1 MTTAKILNDFKKNV
15 DMTKSY
21 TIDELCDVLKTSFEK
36 VNNTKKKEKGTRA
49 PTEYNIF
56 MKENM
61 LLVKKENPEMTAK
74 DVMKSVAKTWSER
87 KDKGNKDS

>member
-61 LLVKKENPEMTAK
+61 LLVKQENPEMTAK
-74 DVMKSVAKTWSER
+74 DVMKSVAKMWSER
-87 KDKGNKDS
+87 KDKNTS

>member
-1 MTTAKILNDFKKNV
+1 MTTSKILNDFKKNL
-15 DMTKSY
+15 DMTKTY
-21 TIDELCDVLKTSFEK
+21 TFEELRDVLQTSFEK

-61 LLVKKENPEMTAK
+61 ILVKKDNPEMTAK
-74 DVMKSVAKTWSER
+74 DVMKSVAKMLSEK
-87 KDKGNKDS
+87 KDKGN

>member
-61 LLVKKENPEMTAK
+61 LLVKQENPEMTAK
-74 DVMKSVAKTWSER
+74 DVMKSVAKMWSER
-87 KDKGNKDS
+87 KDKSTS

>member
-61 LLVKKENPEMTAK
+61 LLVKQENPEMTAK
-74 DVMKSVAKTWSER
+74 DVMKSVAKMWSER
-87 KDKGNKDS
+87 KDKSAS

>member
-1 MTTAKILNDFKKNV
+1 MTTSKILNDFKKNL
-15 DMTKSY
+15 DMTKTY
-21 TIDELCDVLKTSFEK
+21 TFEELRDVLQTSFEK

-61 LLVKKENPEMTAK
+61 ILVKKDNPEMTAK
-74 DVMKSVAKTWSER
+74 DVMKSVAKMWSEK
-87 KDKGNKDS
+87 KDKGN

>member
-21 TIDELCDVLKTSFEK
+21 TIEELCDVLKISFEK

-56 MKENM
+56 MKDNM

-74 DVMKSVAKTWSER
+74 DVMKSVAKMWSEKKG
-87 KDKGNKDS
+87 KDN